1 MTDDKLRQIASDI
14 FDDGLVD
21 REWTRKHYGLTDEE
35 MNRVMEMLEG
45 ER

>member
-21 REWTRKHYGLTDEE
+21 REWMREHYGLTDEE

>member
-1 MTDDKLRQIASDI
+1 MTDDKLRQIASEI
-14 FDDGLVD
+14 FDDGRTSAEWM
-21 REWTRKHYGLTDEE
+21 REHYSLTVEE

>member
-21 REWTRKHYGLTDEE
+21 REWTRKHYSLTVEE
-35 MNRVMEMLEG
+35 MDRVIEMLEA
-45 ER
+45 EE